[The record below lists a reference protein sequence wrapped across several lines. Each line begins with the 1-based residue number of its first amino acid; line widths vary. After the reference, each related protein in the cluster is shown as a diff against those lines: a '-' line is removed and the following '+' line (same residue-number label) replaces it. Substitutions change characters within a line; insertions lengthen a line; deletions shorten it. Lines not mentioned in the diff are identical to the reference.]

1 MVEVDVEDCIRMN
14 LGEFTKTVQAV
25 AEIDS
30 KEKTEQAIR
39 ASLETLSE
47 RIMGDEA
54 SQLAD
59 QLPEEVGTYLRGREG
74 QSGEAFSLEE
84 FYRRVS
90 QREGVDAPTAVY
102 HAKAVLA
109 TLSSA
114 VTAGEYDDIKANLP
128 EDYKD
133 LFAPAAV

>member
-1 MVEVDVEDCIRMN
+1 MN

-39 ASLETLSE
+39 AALETLSE
-47 RIMGDEA
+47 RIIGDEA

-59 QLPEEVGTYLRGREG
+59 QLPAEVGTYLRGREG
-74 QSGEAFSLEE
+74 QNGEAFSLEE
-84 FYRRVS
+84 FYQRIS
-90 QREGVDAPTAVY
+90 QREGVDGPTAAL
-102 HAKAVLA
+102 HAKAVFAALNA
-109 TLSSA
+109 A
-114 VTAGEYDDIKANLP
+114 VTAGEYEDIKANLP
-128 EDYKD
+128 DSYKD